1 MQACV
6 LTICIPTYN
15 RKDILLNDIR
25 DYLSVDDDRFSIRV
39 NDNCSSDGTLAA
51 LEEIKDPRLIVTH
64 NQENLGPVP
73 NSLIAKSGNKSE
85 YIMEMLDK
93 DHFNVQHLKRFLD
106 FLETEHPF
114 FGFVDLDISKP
125 FGFVFTEA
133 GYNNVLKT
141 AYRDK
146 HPSGHFYRTDLF
158 EIVLQSEPFRKL
170 DSNFDFPHEIINAE
184 LAVAYPSVVVE
195 GPYVI
200 NANYRKELHG
210 SKTKSYDETNIWFG
224 AERRLVEYK
233 YYIDNAL
240 SLDLSKK
247 EIQKLAAIVTLRA
260 AMQVST
266 QLKSLFKDESVCEHY
281 CLQMRDV
288 RIKEMSS
295 NIQSIFAVFENEAK
309 GRLSFAMILMIKC
322 WTLFRLSLHYLRGK
336 FRKQ

>member
-15 RKDILLNDIR
+15 RKDILLNDIKE
-25 DYLSVDDDRFSIRV
+25 YLSVADNRFAIRV
-39 NDNCSSDGTLAA
+39 SDNCSSDGTLAA

-73 NSLIAKSGNKSE
+73 NSLIANSGNCSE

-93 DHFNVQHLKRFLD
+93 DHFNIPYLKRFLD

-141 AYRDK
+141 AYLDK

-158 EIVLQSEPFRKL
+158 EAVVKS
-170 DSNFDFPHEIINAE
+170 DSFQKIDSSFDFPHEIINAE
-184 LAVAYPSVVVE
+184 LAVKYSSVIVE
-195 GPYVI
+195 GPYVV
-200 NANYRKELHG
+200 NVNYRKELHG
-210 SKTKSYDETNIWFG
+210 CKTKSYNEANIWFG
-224 AERRLVEYK
+224 VERRLIEYR

-240 SLDLSKK
+240 SLNLPKNK
-247 EIQKLAAIVTLRA
+247 VWKLAFRITNGAVFH
-260 AMQVST
+260 VST
-266 QLKSLFKDESVCEHY
+266 QLKALYGSKSICEHY
-281 CLQMRDV
+281 CLRMRDV
-288 RIKEMSS
+288 RIKEMLG
-295 NIQSIFAVFENEAK
+295 NIQSVFAVFENEAK
-309 GRLSFAMILMIKC
+309 GRLSFAMILIIKLGI
-322 WTLFRLSLHYLRGK
+322 LFRQSLHYLRGK